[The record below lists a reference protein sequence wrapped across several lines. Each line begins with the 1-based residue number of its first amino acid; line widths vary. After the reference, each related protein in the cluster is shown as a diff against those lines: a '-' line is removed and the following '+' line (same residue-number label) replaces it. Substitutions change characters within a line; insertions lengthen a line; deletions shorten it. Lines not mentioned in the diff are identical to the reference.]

1 MSKSDKPPAEELP
14 VSIKE
19 LLSKAASENVSAQD
33 EETKSTAY
41 RAAQA
46 ASNMLE
52 LFENLL
58 DFSLY
63 AFPDKDTFLEDE
75 FEDRLSATLPT
86 ALKNRAVSMALDV
99 EADDSD
105 DEFQARRKWP
115 EYIILALAE
124 KHGLEDAD
132 IIYIAPSELTRTYAE
147 VQAEFASEMIE
158 VFQPLVHKLATDLS
172 QEFNIPHAIPRILLF
187 AISQSDLTPEEEYST
202 WSPDIKT
209 WLPEAYQNAL
219 EQRFESGDLGC
230 CTSGPLLIN

>member
-14 VSIKE
+14 TSIKE
-19 LLSKAASENVSAQD
+19 LLSEAASENVSAQD
-33 EETKSTAY
+33 EETKSAAY
-41 RAAQA
+41 RTAQV
-46 ASNMLE
+46 ASSMLRI
-52 LFENLL
+52 FEDLL

-99 EADDSD
+99 EADSD

-132 IIYIAPSELTRTYAE
+132 IIYIAPPELTRTYAE
-147 VQAEFASEMIE
+147 VQAEFACEMIE
-158 VFQPLVHKLATDLS
+158 VFQPLAHKLATDLS
-172 QEFNIPHAIPRILLF
+172 QEFNIPHAIPRILLL
-187 AISQSDLTPEEEYST
+187 AIAQSDLSPDKDYAT
-202 WSPDIKT
+202 WPPDIKT
-209 WLPEAYQNAL
+209 WLPETYQSVL
-219 EQRFESGDLGC
+219 EQRFESADLGY
-230 CTSGPLLIN
+230 CTGGPLLIN